1 MEILQL
7 TYFCHAAECE
17 NFSNTAEHFDVPTS
31 NISRAVRA
39 IEKELGAKLFNRTA
53 NKISLNE
60 KGKEFYVHVKKALTE
75 LHIGTLSVSDD
86 TVTPS
91 GDIKILISTCRRI
104 VTQAIEIC
112 QKQYPNVKFVVKHG
126 VDNEDYDFIISD
138 NPPQKGE
145 FHKTLLADEKLLF
158 AIPENSNINAKNAPD
173 ILKNERFISLGK
185 GTRLHDLTVQ
195 ICRSFGFEP
204 NISIQTDDP
213 YYVRKYIEMGLGVA
227 LYPAISWN
235 DLVPKGARLIDL
247 GAPNR
252 RIYVFVKKD
261 SAHLTTQKVFLEILK
276 KAFKDARG

>member
-31 NISRAVRA
+31 NISRAVRT
-39 IEKELGAKLFNRTA
+39 IEKELGVKLFNRTA

-60 KGKEFYVHVKKALTE
+60 KGKEFYKHAKKALTE
-75 LHIGTLSVSDD
+75 LHIGALSVSENSLY
-86 TVTPS
+86 PK
-91 GDIKILISTCRRI
+91 GEIKILISTCRRI

-112 QKQYPNVKFVVKHG
+112 QKQYPDVKFAVKHG

-138 NPPQKGE
+138 NPPYKGDYDK
-145 FHKTLLADEKLLF
+145 FLLTEEKLLF
-158 AIPENSNINAKNAPD
+158 AIPKNLPIYHKLKNGD
-173 ILKNERFISLGK
+173 VGLLKNERFISLGK

-227 LYPAISWN
+227 LYPEKSWA
-235 DLVPKGARLIDL
+235 DMLPKGARLMDL
-247 GAPNR
+247 GSPDR
-252 RIYVFVKKD
+252 HIYVFVKKD
-261 SAHLTTQKVFLEILK
+261 SSAPSAQRVFLGILR
-276 KAFKDARG
+276 KAFEQ